1 MGSWTSLEFMDP
13 RVSSLNGH
21 SGNLQRRRFWRRENE
36 RSFSPSNRNAASL
49 TAGTGGG
56 GGARERGGRESRFRG
71 TERKKRARAR
81 RRLNFLSRRRRSEDG
96 SPLLIPRPSVWES
109 PFLASHTLLNSLLLC
124 FSPAISQTT
133 RQLTTREKRS
143 VSLPSASAIRGSFS
157 RSGEFLQC

>member
-1 MGSWTSLEFMDP
+1 MNLWIRGSVRSMGIQAICKDDGF
-13 RVSSLNGH
+13 
-21 SGNLQRRRFWRRENE
+21 
-36 RSFSPSNRNAASL
+36 
-49 TAGTGGG
+49 GGG
-56 GGARERGGRESRFRG
+56 KMKDLLAPRTAMRHHSQRGPEAEGERGSEGGGRADSEEQRERN
-71 TERKKRARAR
+71 AR